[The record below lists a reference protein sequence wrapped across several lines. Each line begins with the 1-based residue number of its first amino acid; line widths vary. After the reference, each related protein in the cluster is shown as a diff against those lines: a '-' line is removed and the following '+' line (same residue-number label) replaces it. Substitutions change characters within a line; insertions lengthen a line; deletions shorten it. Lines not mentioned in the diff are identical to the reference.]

1 MDWSSWLKQLG
12 RYVVV
17 MLLQVF
23 LFNQLQLFGV
33 CHPYVYILC
42 LLMLPITLH
51 PSADLVIGAGA
62 GLMMD
67 IFSNSLGIH
76 MASCV
81 LIMYIRRYLLGLL
94 VNDRDRL
101 NEQVSL
107 HAIGFVAMLQYV
119 VILVFIHHLTVFAL
133 AAWSW
138 RHFGFVLLETF
149 VSGLLT
155 VLVILGYNALRNK

>member
-1 MDWSSWLKQLG
+1 MDWTSWLKQFG
-12 RYVVV
+12 RYAVV

-23 LFNQLQLFGV
+23 LFDQLQLFGV
-33 CHPYVYILC
+33 CHPYIYILC
-42 LLMLPITLH
+42 LLMMPITLR
-51 PSADLVIGAGA
+51 PSTDMLIGAGV

-81 LIMYIRRYLLGLL
+81 LIMYIRRYLLGLF

-101 NEQVSL
+101 NEQISL
-107 HAIGFVAMLQYV
+107 RAIGMAAFLQYV
-119 VILVFIHHLTVFAL
+119 TILVILHHMTVFAL

-138 RHFGFVLLETF
+138 RHIGIVLLETL
-149 VSGLLT
+149 VSSILT
-155 VLVILGYNALRNK
+155 ILIIIGYNTLKHR